1 MMDELIT
8 EMKIALAS
16 VFSFYLKAHYFHW
29 NVEGPNFP
37 QYHSFFGDL
46 YNEVFDSVDQYAE
59 EIRSLGSYAPGSLGR
74 FKELSK
80 VEDEVNIPNA
90 MIMIRQLTDD
100 NLKIISML
108 ENINKLANENN
119 KSGLSNF
126 IEDRIDKHNKHAWQL
141 KAISKG

>member
-1 MMDELIT
+1 MDELIK
-8 EMKIALAS
+8 EMKVALAS

-37 QYHSFFGDL
+37 QYHSFFGNL
-46 YNEVFDSVDQYAE
+46 YEEVFNSVDQYAE
-59 EIRSLGSYAPGSLGR
+59 EIRSLDSYSPGSLGR

-80 VEDEVNIPNA
+80 VEDEINIPTA

-100 NLKIISML
+100 NLKIISIL

>member
-1 MMDELIT
+1 MMDELIK
-8 EMKIALAS
+8 EMKVALAS

-37 QYHSFFGDL
+37 QYHSFFGNL
-46 YNEVFDSVDQYAE
+46 YEEVFNSVDQYAE
-59 EIRSLGSYAPGSLGR
+59 EIRSLDSYSPGSLGR

-80 VEDEVNIPNA
+80 VEDEINIPTA

-100 NLKIISML
+100 NLKIISIL